1 MEPSCA
7 LLTVRHVDSLR
18 NWALGT
24 LVVFILAL
32 IVGGFLLAMIC
43 LFVSAE
49 IALVLWTP
57 LRGWLGI
64 PERRT
69 RKPRPRVKVA
79 EQGLDP

>member
-1 MEPSCA
+1 
-7 LLTVRHVDSLR
+7 VDSFG

-32 IVGGFLLAMIC
+32 IIGGFLLAMIC

-64 PERRT
+64 PEASTQAAAAGRGRR
-69 RKPRPRVKVA
+69 
-79 EQGLDP
+79 QSLDP

>member
-1 MEPSCA
+1 
-7 LLTVRHVDSLR
+7 VDSFG

-49 IALVLWTP
+49 IAVVLWSP

-64 PERRT
+64 PERRAP
-69 RKPRPRVKVA
+69 KPRRQAQVA
-79 EQGLDP
+79 EPGLDP

>member
-1 MEPSCA
+1 MLP
-7 LLTVRHVDSLR
+7 TVRHVDGFG

-49 IALVLWTP
+49 IAMVLWTP

-64 PERRT
+64 PERRA
-69 RKPRPRVKVA
+69 REPRRRVEVA
-79 EQGLDP
+79 DQILDP